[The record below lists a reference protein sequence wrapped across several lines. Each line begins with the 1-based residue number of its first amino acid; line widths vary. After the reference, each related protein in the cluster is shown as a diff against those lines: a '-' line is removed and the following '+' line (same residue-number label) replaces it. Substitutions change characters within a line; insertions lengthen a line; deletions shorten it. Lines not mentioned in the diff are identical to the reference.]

1 MKTLHWTL
9 LPVVA
14 LLSACATTGAECPPL
29 GARNV
34 DAAAAEARTRL
45 TAGCEARYHDYVDQL
60 LTVAE
65 DDPGPRQREAMSEF
79 LVWSADEGLLSRRQA
94 QALYNRYFNVKFVAM
109 SGDYNTCRS
118 TCMQRESVLTEME
131 AELRDKERG
140 LLKVSRDPDAYYR
153 ADRLFQEAEL
163 VLEATCL
170 ACDSG
175 GPAGGSR

>member
-1 MKTLHWTL
+1 MKTLYLTL
-9 LPVVA
+9 LPVAV
-14 LLSACATTGAECPPL
+14 LLSACATTGTDCPPL
-29 GARNV
+29 AARNL

-45 TAGCEARYHDYVDQL
+45 AGGCEARYHDYVDQL

-118 TCMQRESVLTEME
+118 TCMQRESVLAAME
-131 AELRDKERG
+131 SELRDKERG

-163 VLEATCL
+163 VLEATCQ
-170 ACDSG
+170 ACGPG
-175 GPAGGSR
+175 GGAGGSR